1 MRVLFSTRHLDSI
14 AHSHGSAEAPR
25 EEERD
30 GGRMRKRMMPRDEGQ
45 SCSSLSGDKSFPNA
59 TIAISHSPS
68 LSDYTDH
75 YANAAVCVGVYV
87 EGGMVVGGWVR
98 VIV

>member
-1 MRVLFSTRHLDSI
+1 
-14 AHSHGSAEAPR
+14 
-25 EEERD
+25 
-30 GGRMRKRMMPRDEGQ
+30 MMPRDEGQ

-75 YANAAVCVGVYV
+75 CADAAVCVGVC
-87 EGGMVVGGWVR
+87 VGGGTGPGGG
-98 VIV
+98 